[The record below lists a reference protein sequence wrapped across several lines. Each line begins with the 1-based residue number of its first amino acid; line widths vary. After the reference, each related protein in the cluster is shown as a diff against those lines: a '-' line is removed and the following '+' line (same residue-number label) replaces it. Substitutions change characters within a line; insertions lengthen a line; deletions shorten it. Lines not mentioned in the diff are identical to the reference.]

1 MSTAAIATTTTN
13 NKRAS
18 KRFSFAGFSL
28 FNKSNNNTN
37 NFDSKNTTTSPV
49 EENKSQPPSAPS
61 QEDVSN
67 DDERKRRRR
76 AQKSQ
81 SLYLQSFRNL
91 TSNNNKSRPTS
102 TQYDPAEVQQAN
114 HKEVRSS
121 IRRSLSAV
129 LYATPQSKQ
138 QQQSGG
144 SAGLVPVLVTQDLSD
159 RHGGMITSDDIEKK
173 QEQTVKKKKEK
184 SVEYDNTLDIIADDK
199 ENQLVIIWQGYGY
212 LHSMKKKDKE
222 EGGEEQQ
229 QQQEEEQ
236 QKELADK
243 DVSLDNTKENLDNRF
258 EKEIWS
264 GYRGLVHPLHLFQ
277 DNPEDETET
286 QEKWAALS
294 VDELRRYFDNYGS
307 MLLKLRDA
315 SMKRQQRQYLV
326 MNDKTKEDW
335 IIPQANEIPSSPTSI

>member
-37 NFDSKNTTTSPV
+37 NFDSKDTTTAPV
-49 EENKSQPPSAPS
+49 EENKSQPPSTPS

-91 TSNNNKSRPTS
+91 TSNNNNKSRPTS

-184 SVEYDNTLDIIADDK
+184 SVEYDNTLDIITDSKD
-199 ENQLVIIWQGYGY
+199 NQLVIIWQGYGY
-212 LHSMKKKDKE
+212 LHSMKKKDKKKE
-222 EGGEEQQ
+222 GEEQQ
-229 QQQEEEQ
+229 QQQQQ
-236 QKELADK
+236 QKELADN
-243 DVSLDNTKENLDNRF
+243 DVLLNNTKENLDNRF

-277 DNPEDETET
+277 DNPENETET
-286 QEKWAALS
+286 QEKWASLS